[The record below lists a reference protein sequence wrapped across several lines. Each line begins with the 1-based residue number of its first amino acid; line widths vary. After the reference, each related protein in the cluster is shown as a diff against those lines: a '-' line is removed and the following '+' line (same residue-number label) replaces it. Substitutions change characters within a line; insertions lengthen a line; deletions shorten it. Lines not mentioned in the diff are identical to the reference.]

1 MNRQAYLTRLNDLEN
16 GSWMDW
22 NSPAPHVYQE
32 TVGKLTMRL
41 DIEHVGAGT
50 YAITHELGHLVKD
63 GGSEDSATI
72 AMREC
77 VAYAREWV
85 MENVAI
91 NVPATV

>member
-22 NSPAPHVYQE
+22 NSPSPHVYQE
-32 TVGKLTMRL
+32 TVGKLTMRMH
-41 DIEHVGAGT
+41 IEHMGSGT
-50 YAITHELGHLVKD
+50 YVITHESSIKVAE

-77 VAYAREWV
+77 VALAREWV
-85 MENVAI
+85 VKNVAI